1 MPYERIVKAAQP
13 SRWQKVYFNKGNNL
27 VWCKFQYLRL
37 WLLIT
42 VQIIDTVNSKART
55 PITDAY
61 RASLLTLVSSV
72 RNWAVKNA
80 FPLKKKHQNSIL
92 KEKNLNWFR
101 FLVRIFTHYIPQ
113 TLEILKTFAMP
124 QHQNSSV
131 ALIHVL
137 SKVYKFIKT
146 RPNINKSNPRLKSW
160 RLCSLQTTFSSFTFH
175 QTEEK
180 LVN

>member
-27 VWCKFQYLRL
+27 VWCKFRYLRL

-55 PITDAY
+55 PITDPY

-80 FPLKKKHQNSIL
+80 FPLKKKAPKFYPQREN
-92 KEKNLNWFR
+92 FR
-101 FLVRIFTHYIPQ
+101 FLVGIFTHYIPQ

>member
-1 MPYERIVKAAQP
+1 MPYERIMKVAQP
-13 SRWQKVYFNKGNNL
+13 SRWQRVYFNKGNNL
-27 VWCKFQYLRL
+27 VWCKFRYLRL

-80 FPLKKKHQNSIL
+80 FPLKKKAPKFYPQREN
-92 KEKNLNWFR
+92 FR
-101 FLVRIFTHYIPQ
+101 FLVGIFTHCIPQ

>member
-1 MPYERIVKAAQP
+1 M
-13 SRWQKVYFNKGNNL
+13 
-27 VWCKFQYLRL
+27 
-37 WLLIT
+37 
-42 VQIIDTVNSKART
+42 QIIDAVNSKART
-55 PITDAY
+55 PITDLY
-61 RASLLTLVSSV
+61 RVSLFTLVSSV
-72 RNWAVKNA
+72 RKAVKNA

-137 SKVYKFIKT
+137 SKVYKF
-146 RPNINKSNPRLKSW
+146 NKSNPRLKS
-160 RLCSLQTTFSSFTFH
+160 
-175 QTEEK
+175 
-180 LVN
+180 